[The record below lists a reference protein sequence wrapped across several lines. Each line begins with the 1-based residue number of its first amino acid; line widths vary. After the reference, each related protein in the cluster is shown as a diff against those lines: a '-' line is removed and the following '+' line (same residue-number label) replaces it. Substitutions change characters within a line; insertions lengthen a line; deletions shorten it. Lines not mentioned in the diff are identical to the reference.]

1 MTLLR
6 RNILLALGAF
16 ALSAWGRA
24 QAQGRLIRIGMISS
38 ASPAV
43 GGQFFEAFRK
53 GMRELGYLD
62 GQNVEYFLGYAEGR
76 NERIET
82 LAREYVER
90 RVDVIIAGNST
101 ATAIAQ
107 NATRTIPILMVAA
120 DPVDFGLIASLARPG
135 GNTTGLSSQFEDTLL
150 KMIQLLKEVVPKTKR
165 FGILWGD
172 SKLAGSKWKPRLDN
186 AATRMNIDF
195 VYVDAK
201 RPEQL
206 NDVSQ
211 TFAARKV
218 QAIAVPA
225 FANFLGMVNEIDD
238 LVYRMRLPSIFTHRQ
253 FLRSGGLLSF
263 GPDIVDL
270 FYRLATYAH
279 KVIRGENPAQ
289 IPVQQPTKF
298 ELVINLKTAK
308 ALGLTIPQS
317 VLQRADEVIQ

>member
-150 KMIQLLKEVVPKTKR
+150 KMIQLLKEVGVDPVWWRVNGFRDGHSTSSE
-165 FGILWGD
+165 GD
-172 SKLAGSKWKPRLDN
+172 TEIAPPWSIVAPEGTERSPLPWVRSKIMGDR
-186 AATRMNIDF
+186 
-195 VYVDAK
+195 
-201 RPEQL
+201 
-206 NDVSQ
+206 
-211 TFAARKV
+211 
-218 QAIAVPA
+218 
-225 FANFLGMVNEIDD
+225 
-238 LVYRMRLPSIFTHRQ
+238 
-253 FLRSGGLLSF
+253 
-263 GPDIVDL
+263 
-270 FYRLATYAH
+270 
-279 KVIRGENPAQ
+279 
-289 IPVQQPTKF
+289 
-298 ELVINLKTAK
+298 
-308 ALGLTIPQS
+308 
-317 VLQRADEVIQ
+317 